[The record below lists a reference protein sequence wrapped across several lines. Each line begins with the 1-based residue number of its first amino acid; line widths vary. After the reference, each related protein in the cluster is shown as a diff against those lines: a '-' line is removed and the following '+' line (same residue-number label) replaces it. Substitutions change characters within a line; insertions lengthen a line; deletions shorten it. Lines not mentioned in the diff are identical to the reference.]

1 MKTAFYKTAFLLL
14 ALGFVPAVLTAAEP
28 EEKPSKEQSDRP
40 ILIRKDQPQPMPPHP
55 RMPAR
60 VAIECMYEA
69 ASESLS
75 FGFFDEMG
83 GVAITVMNAAT
94 GEIVCDYCPST
105 PGSWRT
111 ALSGDAGAY
120 RIELEDDGGSRYT
133 GEFEL

>member
-14 ALGFVPAVLTAAEP
+14 ALGFVPAVLTAAGH
-28 EEKPSKEQSDRP
+28 EENDPK
-40 ILIRKDQPQPMPPHP
+40 RKDQLIRIEKERKDIQPIRP

-75 FGFFDEMG
+75 FGFFDQMG

-111 ALSGDAGAY
+111 ALSGDAGTY

>member
-1 MKTAFYKTAFLLL
+1 MKTAFYKTVFLLL
-14 ALGFVPAVLTAAEP
+14 ALGFVPAVLTAASP
-28 EEKPSKEQSDRP
+28 EDKDKERDKHVM
-40 ILIRKDQPQPMPPHP
+40 LRKNQPHPTYP